1 MEDPVAEGSRLG
13 KMAIQ
18 SDAAGDYKQ
27 AYYLY
32 QECLKQYVEALKAES
47 QEDRIEW
54 THEQVLIRFE
64 RLAELNAWYK
74 RKNQLESGWL
84 ELDDLRDR
92 LETVAPK
99 ISTKLRKFSYVSV
112 QSVPDTA
119 QGNSAAV
126 SSPSQAQSQLASGGA
141 GGAGGVY
148 HSPPASETPSQV
160 SAGGYGSPQAT
171 SPYSQQPVPP
181 PQQPAQQPLQQ
192 QFQPPVQ
199 QQQQQQQP
207 PVQPQIQQQQQPPV
221 TSYPPTAGGIPPNP
235 AQYNGEHVRRESIAS
250 SGGHQSQPP
259 QHLGYNHQGA
269 NGVSSPQQYQSG
281 IPPNPATQ
289 YGAQSPSPYGGAYQS
304 PQTGSSPPTYP
315 PQQDPNQLTRVGTFP
330 AGVPQQQQPV
340 IQTPDP
346 RTYLLTPFLRL
357 SLPVKM
363 YHCYG
368 AAQRYRG
375 GAEGWNIE
383 IKDGSKNPIYY
394 LYGLKQ
400 ANATLVEMSL
410 HREDG
415 KKTRCMD
422 IYTPAREGRQVFNIG
437 DMTYKHYLPTPVD
450 IYSQGETIPNGPRKR
465 IFTFSGRR
473 FMWRPDAQSNSN
485 LVNESLYEIDD
496 GPQGFRPTQAGGL
509 LGDGKPL
516 ETKLAWYEHTMA
528 RKKLGRIN
536 VVAGLELSIEEI
548 FLGTML
554 GHLCTMW
561 EATRKGI

>member
-27 AYYLY
+27 AYYFY

-92 LETVAPK
+92 LEAVAPK

-126 SSPSQAQSQLASGGA
+126 SSPSQAQSKTTSVGG
-141 GGAGGVY
+141 GGGY

-160 SAGGYGSPQAT
+160 SPGGYGNPQAT
-171 SPYSQQPVPP
+171 STYSQQPIPP
-181 PQQPAQQPLQQ
+181 PQQPVQPSAQQPY
-192 QFQPPVQ
+192 QPPVQ
-199 QQQQQQQP
+199 Q
-207 PVQPQIQQQQQPPV
+207 PV

-250 SGGHQSQPP
+250 TGHQVQPP

-269 NGVSSPQQYQSG
+269 NGVTSPQQPYQPG

-289 YGAQSPSPYGGAYQS
+289 YGTQSPGSYGGAYKS
-304 PQTGSSPPTYP
+304 PQTGPSPPTYP
-315 PQQDPNQLTRVGTFP
+315 PQQDPNQLARVGTFP
-330 AGVPQQQQPV
+330 AGTPQQPQPV

-346 RTYLLTPFLRL
+346 RTYLLAPFLRL

-368 AAQRYRG
+368 APQKYRG

-400 ANATLVEMSL
+400 ANAPLVEMSL

-422 IYTPAREGRQVFNIG
+422 IYTPAREGRHVYNIG

-450 IYSQGETIPNGPRKR
+450 IYSQGEVIPNGPKKR

-516 ETKLAWYEHTMA
+516 ETKLAWYEHTMS

-536 VVAGLELSIEEI
+536 VVPGLELSIEEI

>member
-32 QECLKQYVEALKAES
+32 QECLKQYVDALRSES

-74 RKNQLESGWL
+74 RKNQLEPGWL

-99 ISTKLRKFSYVSV
+99 ISTKLRKFSYVPV

-119 QGNSAAV
+119 QGNSAAAV
-126 SSPSQAQSQLASGGA
+126 SSPSQTQAQIVGGGGGA
-141 GGAGGVY
+141 VGGSGAGSTGGGY

-171 SPYSQQPVPP
+171 SPYSQQPIPP
-181 PQQPAQQPLQQ
+181 PQQPVQQPVHQQ
-192 QFQPPVQ
+192 QT
-199 QQQQQQQP
+199 QP
-207 PVQPQIQQQQQPPV
+207 PVQPQIHQQQSPPS
-221 TSYPPTAGGIPPNP
+221 SYPPSAGGIPPNP
-235 AQYNGEHVRRESIAS
+235 AQYNGEHVRRESVAS
-250 SGGHQSQPP
+250 SGGGHQAQPP
-259 QHLGYNHQGA
+259 SHLGYNHQGV
-269 NGVSSPQQYQSG
+269 NGVASPQQPYQQG

-289 YGAQSPSPYGGAYQS
+289 YGAQSPGPYGSAYPP
-304 PQTGSSPPTYP
+304 PQASSSPPVYP
-315 PQQDPNQLTRVGTFP
+315 PQDPNQLTRVGTFP
-330 AGVPQQQQPV
+330 AGSPQQQPV
-340 IQTPDP
+340 VQQPDP
-346 RTYLLTPFLRL
+346 RTYLLTPFLRI

-437 DMTYKHYLPTPVD
+437 DMSYKHYLPTPVD
-450 IYSQGETIPNGPRKR
+450 IFSQGEVIPNGPKKR

-473 FMWRPDAQSNSN
+473 FMWKPDAQSNNN

-496 GPQGFRPTQAGGL
+496 GPQGFRPSQAGGL

-561 EATRKGI
+561 EATRKGM